1 MGIPK
6 TYDATHDKSHSLPS
20 SAQSQAKRISFLNI
34 KSGYLLQQSR
44 ESTLALIGSCLL
56 LEWSTLWMKCSQED
70 LSEEETAEPIGSQ
83 DKGVIQGLQHSPKCF
98 PTDLTS

>member
-6 TYDATHDKSHSLPS
+6 TYDATHDKRHSFPP
-20 SAQSQAKRISFLNI
+20 SAQSQAKRICFLNV
-34 KSGYLLQQSR
+34 KSGYLLQQPR
-44 ESTLALIGSCLL
+44 ESTLALSGCCLL
-56 LEWSTLWMKCSQED
+56 LERSTLWMKCSQEG